1 MHRENEAD
9 HKQQEKEEV
18 NACSSIPSSSLS
30 LSLLPAPSV
39 PESGASL
46 IAQHLQ
52 IDEENEEKKKHLD
65 YRFNVLPLSPVVMTK
80 TEDMRTRKGNKES
93 IHVYRRAGLSPV
105 PYCFFLPRN
114 GRLSPTPWRHEAATH
129 TCENGASRYFLLF
142 HLLSAS
148 FEKSETRKK

>member
-52 IDEENEEKKKHLD
+52 IDEENEEKKKT
-65 YRFNVLPLSPVVMTK
+65 F
-80 TEDMRTRKGNKES
+80 
-93 IHVYRRAGLSPV
+93 GLSIQ
-105 PYCFFLPRN
+105 C
-114 GRLSPTPWRHEAATH
+114 AAVVA
-129 TCENGASRYFLLF
+129 CGND
-142 HLLSAS
+142 
-148 FEKSETRKK
+148 KN